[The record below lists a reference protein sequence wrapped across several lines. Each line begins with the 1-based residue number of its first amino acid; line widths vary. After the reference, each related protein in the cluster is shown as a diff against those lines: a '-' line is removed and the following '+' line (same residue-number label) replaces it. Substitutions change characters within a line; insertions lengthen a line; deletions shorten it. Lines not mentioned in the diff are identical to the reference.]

1 MHVVVS
7 ILQVVSCI
15 YHGVVN
21 NVAIHTKIGFQQI
34 LVKGMFTRIKMIA
47 DIIYA

>member
-21 NVAIHTKIGFQQI
+21 NVLIHTGFQQI